1 MDRQTKEATVADL
14 RTRFSRA
21 SAAVVTEY
29 KGLTVLEMNR
39 LRRELGEIEGEYRVA
54 KNTLVDLAITGT
66 PYVSLKELLSGQN
79 GLVFGYGE
87 DVVGL
92 AKVLARYAD
101 ENEKLTIK
109 GAVTEG
115 QFLETAGVEALAT
128 LPGRD
133 ALRAQLLGILA
144 QPATRLVSSL
154 SATGSQLGRLLN
166 ERAAQ
171 LARADTD

>member
-1 MDRQTKEATVADL
+1 MDRQTKESTVADL
-14 RTRFSRA
+14 RTRFTRA

-29 KGLTVLEMNR
+29 KGLTVLEMNS
-39 LRRELGEIEGEYRVA
+39 LRRELSDVEGEYRVA
-54 KNTLVDLAITGT
+54 KNTLLDLAISDT

-109 GAVTEG
+109 GGVTEG
-115 QFLETAGVEALAT
+115 EFLETAGVKALAT

-133 ALRAQLLGILA
+133 ALRAQLLGVLA

-154 SATGSQLGRLLN
+154 SATGSQLGRLLT

-171 LARADTD
+171 LERANED